1 MLISLKAYQ
10 RAQRL
15 YIWIQKQ
22 LAHDQP
28 KRRAQAGWVALAQA
42 DQFISI
48 ELKQHVRQLNAEL
61 QKYKQM
67 SQHAEKLP
75 DLEQQAP
82 NDANPPYSIQAI

>member
-1 MLISLKAYQ
+1 MDT
-10 RAQRL
+10 
-15 YIWIQKQ
+15 KQ

-67 SQHAEKLP
+67 SQHAESYQIWSNKPQTMPTHLIQFKL
-75 DLEQQAP
+75 
-82 NDANPPYSIQAI
+82 SKI